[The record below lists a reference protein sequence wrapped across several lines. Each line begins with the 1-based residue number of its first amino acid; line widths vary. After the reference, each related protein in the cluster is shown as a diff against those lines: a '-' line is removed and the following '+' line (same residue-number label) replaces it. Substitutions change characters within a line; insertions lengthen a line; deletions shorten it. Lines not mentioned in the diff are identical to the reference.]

1 MILPIYNAFHPILK
15 TKTKQVENI
24 NDEILELVENMFE
37 TMHFAEGIGLAANQ
51 VGASVSVLIVGDIFD
66 ENEKLLHPKKAYIN
80 PEILSFSEEV
90 DEFNE
95 GCLSIPELR
104 EVVVRPSE
112 IQIRYYD
119 INGKEHNETANGLL
133 ARVLQHE
140 IDHLNGILFFERISP
155 IRRTMIQ
162 NKLKKIKKGLIV
174 PDYPMV
180 LPDGTLT
187 KVLSPEIKV

>member
-15 TKTKQVENI
+15 TKTKQIDNI
-24 NDEILELVENMFE
+24 DNDILALVDNMFE
-37 TMHFAEGIGLAANQ
+37 TMNYAEGIGLAANQ
-51 VGASVSVLIVGDIFD
+51 VGASLSLLIVGDIFD
-66 ENEKLLHPKKAYIN
+66 DNDKLLHPKKAYIN
-80 PEILSFSEEV
+80 PEILYFSEEE

-95 GCLSIPELR
+95 GCLSVPELR
-104 EVVVRPSE
+104 EIVVRPTE

-119 INGKEHNETANGLL
+119 IDGKEHNEMANGLL

-155 IRRTMIQ
+155 LRRALIQ
-162 NKLKKIKKGLIV
+162 NKLKKIKKGQIL

-180 LPDGTLT
+180 LPDGTIT
-187 KVLSPEIKV
+187 KVSTSDIKV